1 LRGNVVLSIMRW
13 LALLLLFMAAV
24 LTGWQLVQYSRIRST
39 FPPGLYIAGVPVGG
53 LDQQAAAERLVQAYG
68 VPVELRYGESVIQI
82 KPQVIGFELDLD
94 VMLAAGDLQRITQP
108 FWSAFW
114 DYLWNQLPTPQ
125 AVPLSAQV
133 SEDRLRTYLR
143 DEIAVRY
150 DQPAKESVPVPGTTE
165 FKAGEPGSMLDI
177 ERAVV
182 LIEDALRSSSGRT
195 VNLTTDRVEAS
206 RPSLANLE
214 ILLKQIIDVSGFD
227 GLTEIYLL
235 DLQTRQELSFAY
247 ELGESIPPNVAFTA
261 ASTMKIPI
269 MASVF
274 RRVDDPAPDNITKMI
289 ELMIERSENDP
300 ADRLMEEVMDRNLGP
315 MQLTEDM
322 KYLGLENTFLAGYF
336 YIGAPLLYRY
346 ETPANTRTDVS
357 TDPDVYNQTT
367 PVDMGLLLDDIYQ
380 CSLNGGG
387 TLPAAFPGEIT
398 QNECQKMLNSL
409 IGNDI
414 GVLIKAGLPEGVRVA
429 HKHGWII
436 EYDGLLH
443 TMGDAGI
450 VYTPRGNYVLV
461 IFMHQPTQLVFDPA
475 NKIFSDLSRAVYNY
489 FNLAE

>member
-1 LRGNVVLSIMRW
+1 MRGNVALSIMRW
-13 LALLLLFMAAV
+13 IALLLLFLAAV
-24 LTGWQLVQYSRIRST
+24 LTAWQLVQYSRIRST

-53 LDQQAAAERLVQAYG
+53 LEQQQAAERLVQAYG
-68 VPVELRYGESVIQI
+68 VPVELRYSDAVIQI
-82 KPQVIGFELDLD
+82 RPQVIGFELDLD

-114 DYLWNQLPTPQ
+114 DYLWNQLPEPEP
-125 AVPLSAQV
+125 VPLSAQL
-133 SEDRLRTYLR
+133 SEDRLRAYLR
-143 DEIAVRY
+143 EEIAVRY
-150 DQPAKESVPVPGTTE
+150 DQPAGESVPVPGTTE
-165 FKAGEPGSMLDI
+165 FRTGEPGSVLDI
-177 ERAVV
+177 DRAVV
-182 LIEDALRSSSGRT
+182 LIEDALRSPSGRV
-195 VNLTTDRVEAS
+195 VNLTTNRIDAS

-227 GLTEIYLL
+227 GITEIYLL

-247 ELGESIPPNVAFTA
+247 ELKEAVPPNIAFTA

-269 MASVF
+269 MVSVY
-274 RRVDDPAPDNITKMI
+274 RRVDDPAPDNIAEMI
-289 ELMIERSENDP
+289 RLMIERSENDP

-315 MQLTEDM
+315 MQLTDDM
-322 KYLGLENTFLAGYF
+322 QILGLENTFLAGYF

-346 ETPANTRTDVS
+346 ETPANSRTDVS
-357 TDPDVYNQTT
+357 TDPDEYNQTT
-367 PVDMGLLLDDIYQ
+367 PLEMGLLLDDIYQ

-398 QNECQKMLNSL
+398 QNECQKMLDYLLQN
-409 IGNDI
+409 NI
-414 GVLIKAGLPEGVRVA
+414 GVLIKAGLPEGTRIA
-429 HKHGWII
+429 HKHGWVI

-450 VYTPRGNYVLV
+450 VYTPGGDYVLV

-475 NKIFSDLSRAVYNY
+475 NKLFSDLSRAIYNY
-489 FNLAE
+489 FNLGE